1 MNFPTSDMHSFWDIN
16 AQQPDS
22 FSALPDDDFLAFLQK
37 QFPSAIGN
45 NDPAPLSF
53 DNPDG
58 VDPQRINSFPPPNL
72 SPPSSDSSPSPPSTH
87 HESSLSRRQSG
98 VFASAPSS
106 GNADPEDGSLK
117 RKAVDNADEPQ
128 SKTQHT
134 SSPGGSNK
142 KTVSSAS
149 ARRKPGAPQDETRL
163 LKRKEQNRAAQ
174 RAFRE
179 RKEKH
184 VRDLEDKVAALEAK
198 NQLTEQENENL
209 RDLLQRLQ
217 NENMMLKQAAFTFSA
232 PHPANANNSHNQNA
246 FGSNNT
252 NHPMQFNFSSPGAGP
267 SKSPMQTQS
276 PPSQY
281 NLNFNSLISFDPN
294 MLNTA
299 DEPQDV
305 NMDAPFSF
313 SNEYKTIASN
323 PMFTSFA
330 EPSPADSPPVVMNGG
345 GQQYL
350 PSSFESFDH
359 WTPSDTHSSTG
370 QDALDQLFGGNF
382 LGTNS
387 ASTNDFHA
395 LLATPPSAISPVSHQ
410 TRTPSLSSSSSPAG
424 AASTS
429 GSSPSAAAHS
439 PSSGHPPGH
448 STEECPKTKEQ
459 LSKAIAQAGQSS
471 FVQVSPFVQNVGASP
486 AASEKPSEDGNSSGA
501 SCEMPFAPFLRKAA
515 GENGGTPFVMCKG
528 SSFPKTAKSDKN
540 IEVLTA
546 WRTITSNPQFKVGVG
561 IGVGVAAQ

>member
-1 MNFPTSDMHSFWDIN
+1 M
-16 AQQPDS
+16 
-22 FSALPDDDFLAFLQK
+22 
-37 QFPSAIGN
+37 
-45 NDPAPLSF
+45 
-53 DNPDG
+53 
-58 VDPQRINSFPPPNL
+58 
-72 SPPSSDSSPSPPSTH
+72 
-87 HESSLSRRQSG
+87 
-98 VFASAPSS
+98 
-106 GNADPEDGSLK
+106 
-117 RKAVDNADEPQ
+117 
-128 SKTQHT
+128 
-134 SSPGGSNK
+134 
-142 KTVSSAS
+142 
-149 ARRKPGAPQDETRL
+149 
-163 LKRKEQNRAAQ
+163 
-174 RAFRE
+174 
-179 RKEKH
+179 
-184 VRDLEDKVAALEAK
+184 EAK
-198 NQLTEQENENL
+198 NQLSEQENENL

-217 NENMMLKQAAFTFSA
+217 NENMMLKQAAFTFST
-232 PHPANANNSHNQNA
+232 PHPTNANNNHNQNA
-246 FGSNNT
+246 FGNNAS

-294 MLNTA
+294 MLNPA

-330 EPSPADSPPVVMNGG
+330 EPSPADSPPMMMNN

-359 WTPSDTHSSTG
+359 WTPSADSHNG
-370 QDALDQLFGGNF
+370 GNGNGGGGGGGGGNGDALDQLFGGTF

-387 ASTNDFHA
+387 SAADFHA
-395 LLATPPSAISPVSHQ
+395 LLASPPSAISPVSHA
-410 TRTPSLSSSSSPAG
+410 TRTPSLSSASSSPAG
-424 AASTS
+424 AANN
-429 GSSPSAAAHS
+429 GSSPSAAT
-439 PSSGHPPGH
+439 PLGHPLGQG
-448 STEECPKTKEQ
+448 TDGCPKTKEQ
-459 LSKAIAQAGQSS
+459 LSKAIAEAGQSS
-471 FVQVSPFVQNVGASP
+471 FVQSP
-486 AASEKPSEDGNSSGA
+486 AFLQNPAGSSPASSTSDKSGAEVEGA

-561 IGVGVAAQ
+561 VARVSAQ